1 MLKLKL
7 VKGKTDYGSDSAT
20 NGTLPDGCVNHG
32 KKSTQRISRSL
43 DGKRIDSGISIFL
56 F

>member
-32 KKSTQRISRSL
+32 KKVLRELVDPWTV
-43 DGKRIDSGISIFL
+43 KE
-56 F
+56 